1 MTSYRGLFGRVGARL
16 GKSLGRATAVA
27 AVLGASVL
35 STSCGGGGGDNYAAK
50 PMVLVQ
56 FLFVDR
62 ALQPSFPTGVQAL
75 PRNAQIVFEFSE
87 QVDAGSVN
95 EQTIAVRAGPTFQ
108 AVPKGSFQVVGN
120 RVIFDP
126 TVTQQGT
133 PNPFGFDPVTQ
144 YNVELP
150 AEGQT
155 NDVVLNRDNDPLLT
169 SFFSTFTTS
178 DGFLREL
185 DPPSIVR
192 LYFVPDQNVLT
203 KQVPGNALMALEFDE
218 PMDPSSFSLAAQT
231 ATLNDGV
238 DVRYSN
244 DPQYT
249 VNQLNGV
256 ADKIIPGS
264 FSWDAAAKTFFFVPA
279 FSFGD
284 KKYVFNV
291 LVTSKLTDL
300 SGNALINPRSFGPF
314 TCDGLGKVAGTIL
327 EEPFDFNN
335 DNDTSKTTAD
345 WGFTTLG
352 QLEGAAI
359 TTRRVFIEGAVAALN
374 ENGGQYNPIVDPLT
388 GAQLNQFVAGVNPP
402 TNQGRRVMWAFSD
415 DELGADGSIT
425 TVSWGP
431 DSNATFAAQYPDVI
445 LRVGF
450 QKSNS
455 LSLAATFSGN
465 YNGSP
470 LIIYK
475 GPYSVNQA
483 ANVGNEHASVGTPP
497 FTQLTPLFNNR
508 GYVNWPALTSFFE
521 WDEGDPAVSGDSALV
536 LDASVKEGDTFQQ
549 LRGWFGVTAPGSGV
563 LIAGFPTRRMYATYE
578 EDVPNPAS
586 NFVAGIINPE
596 PSITDTAFTIT
607 KRISI
612 AQSRFYTPAN
622 VDAAGNVYPAPY
634 STQTTFGVKSN
645 YKPAILTPSV
655 QAGGATILVEY
666 QGAFSL
672 DSLSNRTIINVALP
686 STPFTTNVNDCDGYP
701 YLRWRMTLTSNLI
714 SNTVAKLAKI
724 SIPVEKLP

>member
-1 MTSYRGLFGRVGARL
+1 MTSIRGLFGRL
-16 GKSLGRATAVA
+16 GKFTAAVA
-27 AVLGASVL
+27 VTGAAVL
-35 STSCGGGGGDNYAAK
+35 STSCGGGGGDNYAAR

-95 EQTIAVRAGPTFQ
+95 EQTIALRAGPTFQ
-108 AVPKGSFQVVGN
+108 ALPKGSFQVVGN

-150 AEGQT
+150 AQGET
-155 NDVVLNRDNDPLLT
+155 NDVVLNRDRDPLLT
-169 SFFSTFTTS
+169 SFFTTFTTS

-192 LYFVPDQNVLT
+192 LYFIPGQDPLT
-203 KQVPGNALMALEFDE
+203 RQVPGNGIMALEFDE
-218 PMDPSSFSLAAQT
+218 AMDPSSFNLAAQL
-231 ATLNDGV
+231 ATVNDGV
-238 DVRYSN
+238 DVRYSA

-249 VNQLNGV
+249 INQLNGV
-256 ADKIIPGS
+256 AGKIIPGS
-264 FSWDAAAKTFFFVPA
+264 FSWDASAKTFFFVPV

-291 LVTSKLTDL
+291 VVSSKLTDL
-300 SGNALINPRSFGPF
+300 SGNNLINPRSFGPF
-314 TCDGLGKVAGTIL
+314 TGDGTGKVSGTIL
-327 EEPFDFNN
+327 EESFDVATDADPAN
-335 DNDTSKTTAD
+335 TTAD

-359 TTRRVFIEGAVAALN
+359 TTRRVFIEGARFALDQ
-374 ENGGQYNPIVDPLT
+374 NGGQYNPIVDPLT

-402 TNQGRRVMWAFSD
+402 TDQGRRVMWACSD
-415 DELGADGSIT
+415 TELGADGSIT

-431 DSNATFAAQYPDVI
+431 DSNATFAAKYPDVI
-445 LRVGF
+445 LRVGY

-465 YNGSP
+465 YVGSP

-475 GPYSVNQA
+475 GEYSVNQA
-483 ANVGNEHASVGTPP
+483 ANVANEHASIGTPP
-497 FTQLTPLFNNR
+497 YAQHAPLFNSR
-508 GYVNWPALTSFFE
+508 GYVNWPAPTSFFD
-521 WDEGDPAVSGDSALV
+521 WDEGVAGTDNDSILL

-549 LRGWFGVTAPGSGV
+549 LRGWFAVTAPNSGV

-578 EDVPNPAS
+578 EDVPNPPS

-596 PSITDTAFTIT
+596 PSWTDTAFTIT
-607 KRISI
+607 KRVST

-622 VDAAGNVYPAPY
+622 VDPAGNIYAPPY
-634 STQTTFGVKSN
+634 SVQTTFGVKSN
-645 YKPAILTPSV
+645 YKPAILQPGI
-655 QAGGATILVEY
+655 QAGGALVLVEY
-666 QGAFSL
+666 QGAFVL
-672 DSLSNRTIINVALP
+672 DTLSNRTLINMALP
-686 STPFTTNVNDCDGYP
+686 STPFTTNVNDCDTYP
-701 YLRWRMTLTSNLI
+701 YLRWRIKLTSNLI
-714 SNTVAKLAKI
+714 SNTVAKIQKI
-724 SIPVEKLP
+724 SVPVEKLP